1 MLFPVTLLG
10 HLSVNMQKMQH
21 SHLHNKHLQDTLIDL
36 NNKEYNFWYEY
47 YHFIHNNEVYFF
59 WLNRPGKF
67 DELLNCQFY
76 KINYSNGNKEYLLNT
91 TIDKKKYKSYVKN
104 NTQIVE
110 IKTDKIEYKLVINII
125 DNIKKVYINTY
136 NLNIFID
143 GKITSKDHYGGI
155 SILSYYFPLLPK
167 YLIKLA
173 GKSDIYPYEY
183 LNDTF
188 CIAESNIYI
197 NNIKEINISWF
208 DRYIGNGYYYMTHYL
223 WTMNYSKNWN
233 IFILFYTDYPYKGL
247 VVSFFYDK
255 INNKTIECSNFWP
268 NNKLNK
274 MFVGNECNIDTYKT
288 KLCDNTFKYTINYK
302 SPKIECKINSIK
314 IFKALDGF
322 PLYERLSKNKNYND
336 GEEIH
341 SVAEQLVYHEF
352 SGESEV
358 EIIYKNKIFKE
369 KSITIIHGVTW
380 KNCSIKPIGYN
391 KKIFQDTFYVK
402 HPNKDILNK
411 KLN

>member
-1 MLFPVTLLG
+1 
-10 HLSVNMQKMQH
+10 
-21 SHLHNKHLQDTLIDL
+21 
-36 NNKEYNFWYEY
+36 
-47 YHFIHNNEVYFF
+47 
-59 WLNRPGKF
+59 
-67 DELLNCQFY
+67 
-76 KINYSNGNKEYLLNT
+76 
-91 TIDKKKYKSYVKN
+91 
-104 NTQIVE
+104 
-110 IKTDKIEYKLVINII
+110 
-125 DNIKKVYINTY
+125 
-136 NLNIFID
+136 
-143 GKITSKDHYGGI
+143 
-155 SILSYYFPLLPK
+155 
-167 YLIKLA
+167 
-173 GKSDIYPYEY
+173 
-183 LNDTF
+183 
-188 CIAESNIYI
+188 
-197 NNIKEINISWF
+197 
-208 DRYIGNGYYYMTHYL
+208 
-223 WTMNYSKNWN
+223 
-233 IFILFYTDYPYKGL
+233 
-247 VVSFFYDK
+247 
-255 INNKTIECSNFWP
+255 
-268 NNKLNK
+268 

-352 SGESEV
+352 TGESEV

-369 KSITIIHGVTW
+369 KSITIIDGVTW